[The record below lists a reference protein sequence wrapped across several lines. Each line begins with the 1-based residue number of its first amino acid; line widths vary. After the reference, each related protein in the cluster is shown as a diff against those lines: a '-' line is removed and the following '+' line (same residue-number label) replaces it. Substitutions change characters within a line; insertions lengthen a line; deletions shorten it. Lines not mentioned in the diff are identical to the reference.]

1 MTGVDVRTGGGEAAA
16 ATPATMAEILLARR
30 GDQAPGLLHEDQVWT
45 WDEVVGEAAVR
56 AAAAAELRTAAGP
69 AEGPAHIGV
78 LLDNV
83 PEYLFWLGGAALAQT
98 ALVGINPTRRGEE
111 LAADIAFTDIAV
123 VITDDAGAEIL
134 KECGTDVPVLSVES
148 AEYAA
153 LLARHA
159 GAEPPA
165 GPFDPQALYLLLFTS
180 GTSGGAS
187 KAVRFSQGKLA
198 RSAPHVAKL
207 HGIGRDDV
215 CYCPMPLFHGNA
227 LMVVWHPT
235 MVSGARMVL
244 PRKFSA
250 SKFLDDVR
258 RHRATFFS
266 YVGKAI
272 TYVLAQP
279 ETPHDGDNALVR
291 AFGNEASAAD
301 IREFRRRFGC
311 ELVEGYGSSEGGVVL
326 ARTPETPDGALGI
339 PTIGDVAVVDPVT
352 REECPRARFG
362 PDGQFLNAAEAIGEL
377 VNREG
382 APGFEGYYKNDEAM
396 AERLRDGWFWSNDLA
411 YVDEDGWFWYAGRAA
426 DWLRVDGEN
435 FPAVPVERVLVRHPD
450 VMLAAVFP
458 VPDPRTGDEVMAAL
472 ELRDGARLD
481 PAALPEFFAA
491 QTDMGTKW
499 LPRYLRVVDVMPFT
513 GSNKVL
519 KKELRAEAW
528 ARPGTDTVYWR
539 PDPRSDTFRPMD
551 DADRDTLAAQLR
563 THGRGHLMGW

>member
-1 MTGVDVRTGGGEAAA
+1 MTGVDVRTEDPAAGVQA
-16 ATPATMAEILLARR
+16 PATMAELLLARR
-30 GDQAPGLLHEDQVWT
+30 GDHAPGLLHEDRTWT

-56 AAAAAELRTAAGP
+56 AAAAAELRTAQEP
-69 AEGPAHIGV
+69 LHIGV

-83 PEYLFWLGGAALAQT
+83 PEYLFWLGGAALAQAT
-98 ALVGINPTRRGEE
+98 AVGINPTRRGTE
-111 LAADIAFTDIAV
+111 LAADIAFTDVGIV
-123 VITDDAGAEIL
+123 VTDDAGAAVL
-134 KECGTDVPVLSVES
+134 AECGTDVRVLSVES
-148 AEYAA
+148 PEYAA
-153 LLARHA
+153 LLERHT
-159 GAEPPA
+159 GAEPPT
-165 GPFDPQALYLLLFTS
+165 GPFDPEALYLLLFTS

-235 MVSGARMVL
+235 IVSGARLVL
-244 PRKFSA
+244 PRKFTA
-250 SKFLDDVR
+250 SGFLADVR
-258 RHRATFFS
+258 RHKATFFS

-279 ETPHDGDNALVR
+279 ETPEDGDNALVR

-326 ARTPETPDGALGI
+326 ARTPETPDGALGV
-339 PTIGDVAVVDPVT
+339 PTIGDVAVVDPQT

-362 PDGQFLNAAEAIGEL
+362 PDGRFLNAAEAIGEL
-377 VNREG
+377 VNRAG
-382 APGFEGYYKNDEAM
+382 APGFEGYYNNAEAQ

-472 ELRDGARLD
+472 ELRGGAALD
-481 PAALPEFFAA
+481 PAALPEFFAG
-491 QTDMGTKW
+491 QGDMGTKW

-519 KKELRAEAW
+519 KKQLRSDAW
-528 ARPGTDTVYWR
+528 ARPGADTVLWR
-539 PDPRSDTFRPMD
+539 PDPRSDAFRVMD
-551 DADRDTLAAQLR
+551 AADREALAAQLR
-563 THGRGHLMGW
+563 AHGRGHLLGW